1 MFAEAGALPSS
12 PGSLSRAVSTATP
25 RRTVPWILQSPAIAD
40 VHPPAWFTRLPR
52 VVSTGGVLI
61 VLTALSAFVRTR
73 YLSGQLWSEEAIATG
88 IATHPLSQ
96 IFGILRHAGAAPLYF
111 LILHVWIS
119 LFGSSE
125 AATHGLSLLF
135 GLASIPIGMWAG
147 WSLFGR
153 RAGMIAAALF
163 AFSAFLTQFATET
176 QVFELL
182 TLLGLVGA
190 AAFLHA
196 FVLRRR
202 AYTTLFGLVLVLLL
216 YTSPWGFI
224 FWAGAAIALIPV
236 ARMSTDAPRV
246 LRDAGLAYAAALLL
260 FLPWLPTL
268 IYQLGHDT
276 SPWTYFE
283 FTGPT
288 FPASL
293 LGGDRVLATFAVAGA
308 AALLPLLAVERRRSA
323 EAVSAWA
330 LLAIIVGA
338 MLFAGAVAIF
348 AESWVTR
355 YLAPLVGAML
365 LLAALACARTGV
377 LGLAAVLI
385 SIAFVAN
392 AASFS
397 PKYKSNLRDVAG
409 ELAPM
414 MRPGD
419 TVLVGEPEQAPLAWY
434 YMPTGLRFATLTG
447 RLRDPSTMNWSDA
460 FTRLT
465 DAGPTAT
472 ENALVTSLRP
482 GRRLLYA
489 RPLTEGA
496 EGWAPDWSQLV
507 RRRAAQWGQLLASDP
522 RLRLVAGARAPHY
535 YRGSCCVADS
545 ALIYSRVG

>member
-1 MFAEAGALPSS
+1 MLAEAGAASS
-12 PGSLSRAVSTATP
+12 PGSLIRAVSTAAP
-25 RRTVPWILQSPAIAD
+25 RRRVPWMLQAPVIAD
-40 VHPPAWFTRLPR
+40 VHPPGWFQRLPR
-52 VVSTGGVLI
+52 WASTGGVLL
-61 VLTALSAFVRTR
+61 VLLAVSAFVRTR

-88 IATHPLSQ
+88 IATHPLGQ

-135 GLASIPIGMWAG
+135 GLATVPIALWAG

-182 TLLGLVGA
+182 ALLGLVGA

-196 FVLRRR
+196 FVFRRR
-202 AYTTLFGLVLVLLL
+202 TYVIVFGLVLVLLL
-216 YTSPWGFI
+216 YTSPWAMF
-224 FWAGAAIALIPV
+224 FWVGAAVALIPV
-236 ARMSTDAPRV
+236 LGTSSDATAV
-246 LRDAGLAYAAALLL
+246 LRDAGLAVAGAVVL

-268 IYQLGHDT
+268 VYQLGHDT

-308 AALLPLLAVERRRSA
+308 AALLPLLARERRRSP
-323 EAVSAWA
+323 EAVSVWA
-330 LLAIIVGA
+330 LLAIVVAA

-355 YLAPLVGAML
+355 YFAPLVGAML
-365 LLAALACARTGV
+365 LLAAFACARTGV
-377 LGLAAVLI
+377 LGLAAVVI
-385 SIAFVAN
+385 SILFVAN

-409 ELAPM
+409 ELAPL

-419 TVLVGEPEQAPLAWY
+419 TVLVGEPEQVPLAWY
-434 YMPTGLRFATLTG
+434 YLPAGLRFAALTG
-447 RLRDPSTMNWSDA
+447 PVGDPSTMNWSDA
-460 FTRLT
+460 YTRLA
-465 DAGPTAT
+465 DATPAAT
-472 ENALVTSLRP
+472 ENALVAGLGP

-496 EGWAPDWSQLV
+496 EGWAPNWSGLV
-507 RRRAAQWGQLLASDP
+507 RRRAAQWSQLLATDP
-522 RLRLVAGARAPHY
+522 RLRLVAGGRAPRY

-545 ALIYSRVG
+545 ALIYARIG